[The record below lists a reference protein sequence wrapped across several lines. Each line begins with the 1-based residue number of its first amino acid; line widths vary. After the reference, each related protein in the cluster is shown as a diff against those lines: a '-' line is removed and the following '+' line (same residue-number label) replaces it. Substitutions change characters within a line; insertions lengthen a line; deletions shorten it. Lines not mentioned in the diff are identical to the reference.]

1 MAIRCGFT
9 VGRTTGEASLSD
21 QLKKYRPRKLEDKK
35 EEVSPVFTNPAK
47 ESLVS
52 KCIKVVVENFGIR
65 PVTEIIPPPQMAEI
79 TKQLSVDLSP
89 LVGARHVYNENY
101 WKRCCVEKFGWHNC
115 HLAEH
120 GFLWKQMYFEKLLQ
134 EKLEQFDPQAENIED
149 LYELVDASMDY
160 IFSIKYRQLPSHL
173 DISELCSLTPNLTKL
188 DVTYGVIKI
197 GMNYERMLFGMKIS
211 DATSLAKT
219 FDRTETLTSIVLS
232 GNMIDD
238 DLLRM
243 LMTGLIKNTTI
254 TCIDLSHNKITNHG
268 ARLLSKLLGENS
280 VISEMNLAD
289 NQIHAEGGRYLA
301 RGIRENDSL
310 LKLNLRLNRLTDDGC
325 RLLLEGLQDNIT
337 LIDLNIASNSAGAQS
352 IQTLCS
358 ILRDP
363 EHMVNAIDASGNE
376 FSASHFELMRMSM
389 ASNKSLTSID
399 LRNNPGYAQGKPIQV
414 LVRLLFLYSVV
425 SYIVWGTNALIFFAL
440 ASRAVEEIEKIV
452 HSNEYQQRKATG
464 HP

>member
-9 VGRTTGEASLSD
+9 VGRTTGESSLSD
-21 QLKKYRPRKLEDKK
+21 QLKRFRPRKLEEQGNDAKASN
-35 EEVSPVFTNPAK
+35 VNPAK
-47 ESLVS
+47 ESLVA
-52 KCIKVVVENFGIR
+52 KCIKVVVENFGVR

-79 TKQLSVDLSP
+79 TRQLSTSLSP

-115 HLAEH
+115 NLCEH

-134 EKLEQFDPQAENIED
+134 EKLEQLDPQADKERDD
-149 LYELVDASMDY
+149 LYELVDACMDY
-160 IFSIKYRQLPSHL
+160 IFCIKYRQLPSHI
-173 DISELCSLTPNLTKL
+173 DISDLCSLTPNLTKL

-219 FDRTETLTSIVLS
+219 FINTETLTTVLLS

-243 LMTGLIKNTTI
+243 LMTGFIKNTTI
-254 TCIDLSHNKITNHG
+254 THLDLSHNKITNHG

-280 VISEMNLAD
+280 VISELNLAD

-310 LKLNLRLNRLTDDGC
+310 RKLNLRLNRLTDDGC
-325 RLLLEGLQDNIT
+325 RLLLEGLQDNVT
-337 LIDLNIASNSAGAQS
+337 LVDINIASNSAGAQS
-352 IQTLCS
+352 IQTLCT
-358 ILRDP
+358 ILKNP
-363 EHMVNAIDASGNE
+363 EHKVNSIDASGNDYTGD
-376 FSASHFELMRMSM
+376 HLDLMRM
-389 ASNKSLTSID
+389 ALANNKSLTSID
-399 LRNNPGYAQGKPIQV
+399 LRNNPGYAKGKSIQFV
-414 LVRLLFLYSVV
+414 IELYLLCVVRNPVCSPLVYVHVFRL
-425 SYIVWGTNALIFFAL
+425 
-440 ASRAVEEIEKIV
+440 
-452 HSNEYQQRKATG
+452 
-464 HP
+464 

>member
-1 MAIRCGFT
+1 
-9 VGRTTGEASLSD
+9 
-21 QLKKYRPRKLEDKK
+21 
-35 EEVSPVFTNPAK
+35 
-47 ESLVS
+47 
-52 KCIKVVVENFGIR
+52 
-65 PVTEIIPPPQMAEI
+65 
-79 TKQLSVDLSP
+79 
-89 LVGARHVYNENY
+89 
-101 WKRCCVEKFGWHNC
+101 
-115 HLAEH
+115 
-120 GFLWKQMYFEKLLQ
+120 
-134 EKLEQFDPQAENIED
+134 
-149 LYELVDASMDY
+149 MDY

-211 DATSLAKT
+211 DATKT
-219 FDRTETLTSIVLS
+219 FDRTETLTSIILS

-254 TCIDLSHNKITNHG
+254 THIDLSHNKITNHG

-325 RLLLEGLQDNIT
+325 RLLLEGLQDNVT
-337 LIDLNIASNSAGAQS
+337 LIDINIASNSAGSQS

-363 EHMVNAIDASGNE
+363 EHMVTAFDASGNE
-376 FSASHFELMRMSM
+376 FSAEHFELMRMSM
-389 ASNKSLTSID
+389 TANKSLTSID
-399 LRNNPGYAQGKPIQV
+399 VRNNPGYAQGELGG
-414 LVRLLFLYSVV
+414 LVVCVGCIGNMIFSRLVISNISNLPNLSNIYIYIHYMHLIHYLLYHYNLSISIYV
-425 SYIVWGTNALIFFAL
+425 
-440 ASRAVEEIEKIV
+440 ASGP
-452 HSNEYQQRKATG
+452 TD
-464 HP
+464 